1 MSPFF
6 RAFLQRIEASWSLD
20 HPGQQSGLEEVQILW
35 LFAEVVSA
43 GSVQANDFAS
53 AELDLV
59 EVSGEQFLF
68 ADRAIECPGMPNFG
82 PFALQ
87 FAEHVTPLQ
96 IVEDQVLEKLHR
108 DRAATP
114 AQATA
119 KHRPQSDKVNA
130 AVVHEP
136 LVLDGDDGLLHCLRD
151 LVRLEDDW
159 APAIRIPS

>member
-59 EVSGEQFLF
+59 EVGGEQFLF
-68 ADRAIECPGMPNFG
+68 ADRAIECPGMPNLG

-87 FAEHVTPLQ
+87 FAEHVSPLQ
-96 IVEDQVLEKLHR
+96 IVEDQVLEELHR

-119 KHRPQSDKVNA
+119 KHRAKSDKVNA
-130 AVVHEP
+130 AVVHQP
-136 LVLDGDDGLLHCLRD
+136 LVLDRNDRLLHRFRD
-151 LVRLEDDW
+151 LVRLQHNGT
-159 APAIRIPS
+159 ATVRIQA